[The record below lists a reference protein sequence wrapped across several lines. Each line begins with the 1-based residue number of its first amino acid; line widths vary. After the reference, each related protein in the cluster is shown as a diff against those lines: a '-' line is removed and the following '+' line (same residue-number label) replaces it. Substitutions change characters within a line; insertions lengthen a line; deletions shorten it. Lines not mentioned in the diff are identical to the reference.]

1 MSKQKPFGNIPYSQG
16 SYATPGMGYGQACRN
31 VNKQTKGLVVIKYE
45 KREAAGIWDGYGV
58 IAPCTPYPC
67 SNT

>member
-31 VNKQTKGLVVIKYE
+31 FYKQTKGLVVIKY
-45 KREAAGIWDGYGV
+45 
-58 IAPCTPYPC
+58 
-67 SNT
+67 

>member
-31 VNKQTKGLVVIKYE
+31 VNKQTKGLVVVTKSWNG
-45 KREAAGIWDGYGV
+45 KQPGYGMAMV
-58 IAPCTPYPC
+58 
-67 SNT
+67 